1 MEIMFFIGFFT
12 GIVFTAFV
20 VIAVFYAVTTMFG
33 IDFSKKKEDIE
44 DLSSGAVI
52 IIIMIKLNI
61 GSILLT
67 DQVLMEIKF

>member
-44 DLSSGAVI
+44 DLSFN
-52 IIIMIKLNI
+52 KR
-61 GSILLT
+61 
-67 DQVLMEIKF
+67 K